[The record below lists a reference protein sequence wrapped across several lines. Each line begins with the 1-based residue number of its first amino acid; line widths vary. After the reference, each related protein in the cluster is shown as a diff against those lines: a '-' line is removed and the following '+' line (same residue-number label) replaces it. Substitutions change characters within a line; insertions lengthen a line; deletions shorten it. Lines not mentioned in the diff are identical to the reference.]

1 MMYKEGTTAF
11 IVESNRLIREV
22 VVLKRTGDFYIVR
35 FLDCNGGIRIRGSRL
50 FATRE
55 AAEQAVPYERETKKR
70 YLSPYECFH

>member
-55 AAEQAVPYERETKKR
+55 SAEQAVPYERETKKR